1 MGMSRT
7 RPKDKTMAPSKR
19 ALAALGL
26 EPDFQLRGSGTSK
39 IVYSARIA
47 ANGENVALISAPNE
61 VYERENESFIRLGV
75 DPPHPSLV
83 LARAAHTA
91 GAWTYFIVD
100 LLVSDFF
107 DLLTDGGALSEQNT
121 LRFLEQMLSGV
132 NFMHRR
138 GVAHLDLK
146 LENIGIDAA
155 GNIRIFDFDHSMLA
169 PLPAGFD
176 RFECRRRRGTKS
188 YMAPEMWRASDDAP
202 CDPYAADIWSLGVV
216 VFVLLFKYFPFE
228 ESRPLD
234 RCFMAVRAAQA
245 ANQSTLATIVGT
257 YACGADTL
265 AGLSARTRNVL
276 ERMLTIVPEQRAS
289 LEEVVALLQHEEPF
303 RCLLAEMEVES
314 NGELAA
320 PMPVP
325 VPVKVPVAP
334 PRVMRQN
341 AEAFAD
347 WQGVSTD

>member
-1 MGMSRT
+1 
-7 RPKDKTMAPSKR
+7 MAPSQQ

-26 EPDFQLRGSGTSK
+26 EPAPRRIASSSK
-39 IVYSARIA
+39 IVYSARITA
-47 ANGENVALISAPNE
+47 TGEHVALISAPNE

-265 AGLSARTRNVL
+265 LGLSARTRNVL
-276 ERMLTIVPEQRAS
+276 ERMLTIVPTQRAS
-289 LEEVVALLQHEEPF
+289 LEEVVALLQQETF
-303 RCLLAEMEVES
+303 RCLLAEMQVEL

>member
-1 MGMSRT
+1 
-7 RPKDKTMAPSKR
+7 MAPSKR
-19 ALAALGL
+19 ALEALGL
-26 EPDFQLRGSGTSK
+26 GPDVQLRGSGTSK

-47 ANGENVALISAPNE
+47 ATGENVALISAPNE
-61 VYERENESFIRLGV
+61 VYERENESFVRLGN

-83 LARAAHTA
+83 LARAAHSV

-100 LLVSDFF
+100 LLVSDLF

-146 LENIGIDAA
+146 LENVGIDAA

-188 YMAPEMWRASDDAP
+188 YTAPEMWRASIDAP
-202 CDPYAADIWSLGVV
+202 CDPYAADVWSLGVV
-216 VFVLLFKYFPFE
+216 VFVLLFKYFPFD

-234 RCFMAVRAAQA
+234 RCFVAVRAAQA

-289 LEEVVALLQHEEPF
+289 LEEVVALLQYEEPF
-303 RCLLAEMEVES
+303 RCLLAKM
-314 NGELAA
+314 AA
-320 PMPVP
+320 PVTVP